1 MFLPSSST
9 HLETDSHFFKQFI
22 TLPPTFLQGLI
33 IEVICHTAQHFVGYG
48 LNLNVS
54 QACNKIIIIME
65 ICKVPTP
72 QLKALNK
79 HNALCIYW
87 DGQCYPHFNKSYHI
101 MYTSTRVQAKLG
113 KMHTHTH
120 THAHI
125 AQTDSGEG
133 QCCLIENEIEKI

>member
-79 HNALCIYW
+79 HNALC
-87 DGQCYPHFNKSYHI
+87 
-101 MYTSTRVQAKLG
+101 MYTEMDNVI
-113 KMHTHTH
+113 HTLNKQL
-120 THAHI
+120 THAHQQGFKYNYVKN
-125 AQTDSGEG
+125 AHMHFWP
-133 QCCLIENEIEKI
+133 